1 MKVIDI
7 KDFEAWSPVFKG
19 KWGNRL
25 AEFAMHLFAFDK
37 VNQVYEHSYDYRG
50 AEFASRLLDDLG
62 VQYVIGNSGGLKEL
76 PDGAFIT
83 ISNHPYGGLD
93 GIIMID
99 LLAHIRP
106 DYKFMVNKVIAMVK
120 TMEEN
125 FISVLPTTNKKNPA
139 LANINGIRETLTH
152 IRNGHPMGFFPS
164 GAVSDFRIKDFRI
177 KDREWQ
183 QSILALIKSVKV
195 PILPVRFFDKNS
207 VLFYFLGMINWRIRS
222 IRLPH
227 EVFNK
232 ASHEPR
238 IGLGSIISVEEQEQ
252 YADVKSFGSFLRRA
266 VYEMPVPDSFL
277 PRKMMNYPE
286 NNTGNLISLA

>member
-7 KDFEAWSPVFKG
+7 KDFEAWSPVFRG
-19 KWGNRL
+19 KWGNL
-25 AEFAMHLFAFDK
+25 FAEFVMHLFAFDK
-37 VNQVYEHSYDYRG
+37 VNQVYEHSFDYRG
-50 AEFASRLLDDLG
+50 AEFAARLLDDLG
-62 VQYVIGNSGGLKEL
+62 VQYVIGNAEYLDQL
-76 PDGAFIT
+76 PEGAFIT
-83 ISNHPYGGLD
+83 VSNHPYGGLD

-99 LLAHIRP
+99 LMAHIRP

-139 LANINGIRETLTH
+139 LANINGIRETLIH
-152 IRNGHPMGFFPS
+152 IRDGHPMGFFPS
-164 GAVSDFRIKDFRI
+164 GAVSDFSLKNFRI
-177 KDREWQ
+177 RDREWQ
-183 QSILALIKSVKV
+183 QSILSLIKSVKV
-195 PILPVRFFDKNS
+195 PILPVRFFDNNS

-232 ASHEPR
+232 ARQEPR
-238 IGLGSIISVEEQEQ
+238 IGIGSIISVEEQEQ

-266 VYEMPVPDSFL
+266 VYEMPVPDSFM
-277 PRKMMNYPE
+277 PRKMMNYSE
-286 NNTGNLISLA
+286 DNTGNLIGLA